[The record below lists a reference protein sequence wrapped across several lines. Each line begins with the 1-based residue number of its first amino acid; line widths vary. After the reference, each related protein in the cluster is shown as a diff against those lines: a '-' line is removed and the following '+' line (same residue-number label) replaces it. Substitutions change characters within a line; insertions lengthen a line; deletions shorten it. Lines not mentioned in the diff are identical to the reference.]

1 MIYLFVSARFYSCD
15 LEPTFDDEMPDKL
28 EDAVQQRYFAELVRL
43 QKRDDFQ
50 QPCKEPQIFCVNE
63 FTVANTAILL
73 NFESST
79 SKFVYV

>member
-1 MIYLFVSARFYSCD
+1 
-15 LEPTFDDEMPDKL
+15 MPDKL

-43 QKRDDFQ
+43 QKRDDFHVQ
-50 QPCKEPQIFCVNE
+50 QSCKEPQIFCVNE